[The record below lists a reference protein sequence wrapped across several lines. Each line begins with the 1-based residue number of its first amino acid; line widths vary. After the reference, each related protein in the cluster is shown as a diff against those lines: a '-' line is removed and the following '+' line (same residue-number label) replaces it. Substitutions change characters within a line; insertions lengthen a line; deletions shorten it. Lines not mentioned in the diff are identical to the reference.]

1 MDQGG
6 RMKSQVKGSNEVM
19 DSIWQKSS
27 AAFIPLLVTFLPS
40 KSPGT
45 EREKKGIFLNF
56 FYSQKN
62 ILTKMILWNK

>member
-19 DSIWQKSS
+19 DSIWQNSS
-27 AAFIPLLVTFLPS
+27 AALIPLLVTFLPS

-45 EREKKGIFLNF
+45 EREKRHFLLLTTIFL
-56 FYSQKN
+56 Q
-62 ILTKMILWNK
+62 